1 MTKKIIDFNRLPKQ
15 EYQKPVMEVI
25 ELQHKSQIL
34 AGSVTSVTTT
44 GLDDD
49 LNKDDN
55 PGDIWNE
62 AMSRRHTVWD
72 EDEEE

>member
-1 MTKKIIDFNRLPKQ
+1 MIKKVIDFNRLPKQ

-25 ELQHKSQIL
+25 EADIEQQIL

-49 LNKDDN
+49 NIDKGET
-55 PGDIWNE
+55 PGDSWGD
-62 AMSRRHTVWD
+62 AMSRRSVWD
-72 EDEEE
+72 E

>member
-1 MTKKIIDFNRLPKQ
+1 MTKKVIDFNRLPKQ

-34 AGSVTSVTTT
+34 AGSVTSVKTT

-49 LNKDDN
+49 LIL
-55 PGDIWNE
+55 PANE
-62 AMSRRHTVWD
+62 EPKSGNVW
-72 EDEEE
+72 EEAW

>member
-1 MTKKIIDFNRLPKQ
+1 MIKK
-15 EYQKPVMEVI
+15 EYMKPVMKVI

-49 LNKDDN
+49 NLIHTSDDQSGN
-55 PGDIWNE
+55 PWEN
-62 AMSRRHTVWD
+62 AW
-72 EDEEE
+72 

>member
-1 MTKKIIDFNRLPKQ
+1 MTKK
-15 EYQKPVMEVI
+15 EYQKPVMKVI

-49 LNKDDN
+49 LALPSEDQSGN
-55 PGDIWNE
+55 PWEN
-62 AMSRRHTVWD
+62 AW
-72 EDEEE
+72 